1 MARAIHRLTVL
12 DIKRA
17 RTGKLNDGGGL
28 YALIDQQSFAH
39 RYKRNGKDRWHGLG
53 AFHTV
58 TLVAAREKSR
68 RCRELLLAGIDPLA
82 ERSARKTAA
91 KLDAAKALS
100 FAECADRYHAAHR
113 AGWRNAKHA
122 GEWRSSLATHADP
135 IIGSLPVQA
144 IDTALVIRVLEPVWA
159 TRAVTAGR
167 VRQRIEAV
175 LDWARARG
183 LRSGDNPARWRGH
196 LDHLLPAQKR
206 VARVQHLAALPY
218 AEIGTFVTELR
229 ARDGTTA
236 RALEFAIMTAAR
248 LGEVLGATWG
258 EIDLVDKVWVIPAA
272 RMKGNKD
279 HRVPLS
285 APALALLQSLP
296 RVAGNDHVF
305 AGART
310 GQGLGHV
317 ALFNLLR
324 VMGRGD
330 ITVHGFRSTF
340 RDWAAEQTNYA
351 RDVCESALAHA
362 IAGSVEAAYR
372 RGDLLDKR
380 RRLMGD
386 WAKFCAKP
394 STSTGVVVPMH
405 GRHHD

>member
-1 MARAIHRLTVL
+1 MARAIHRLTAL

-17 RTGKLNDGGGL
+17 KGGKLNDGGGL

-39 RYKRNGKDRWHGLG
+39 RYKRDGKDRWHGLG

-58 TLVAAREKSR
+58 TLVVAREKSR
-68 RCRELLLAGIDPLA
+68 RCREMLLAGIDPLA

-91 KLDAAKALS
+91 RLDAAKALT

-135 IIGSLPVQA
+135 IIGALPVQA
-144 IDTALVIRVLEPVWA
+144 IDTALIIRVLEPIWSA
-159 TRAVTAGR
+159 RAVTAGR

-175 LDWARARG
+175 LDWARAREY
-183 LRSGDNPARWRGH
+183 RTGDNPARWRGH

-206 VARVQHLAALPY
+206 VARVTHLAALPY
-218 AEIGTFVTELR
+218 LEIGAFVTELR
-229 ARDGTTA
+229 ARAGTPD
-236 RALEFAIMTAAR
+236 RALEFAILTAAR
-248 LGEVLGATWG
+248 LGEVLGAKWN
-258 EIDLVDKVWVIPAA
+258 EIDFAGKVWTIPAG
-272 RMKGNKD
+272 RMKGGRE

-285 APALALLQSLP
+285 APVLALLNAMP

-305 AGART
+305 PGARA

-380 RRLMGD
+380 RRLMRD
-386 WAKFCAKP
+386 WAAFCARPAGK
-394 STSTGVVVPMH
+394 GADVVPMRA
-405 GRHHD
+405 RHD